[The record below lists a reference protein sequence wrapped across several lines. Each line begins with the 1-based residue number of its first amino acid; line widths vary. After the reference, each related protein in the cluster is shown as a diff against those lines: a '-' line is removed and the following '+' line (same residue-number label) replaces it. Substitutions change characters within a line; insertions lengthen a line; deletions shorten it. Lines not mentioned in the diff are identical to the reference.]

1 MSTTLTPPP
10 ATPERPADDPR
21 PPAGGSSRAVAIIVI
36 VIGAFVLLGAMI
48 SAAVGTI
55 ASASVH
61 TTPRSVDADGVN
73 ELAIDTAAGSLR
85 VEFAD
90 VSEAELEVT
99 GSWGSNDWRLERTGD
114 TLEVSSP
121 DRFRWFGWGGW
132 FGDQRTDGVLRL
144 PSSLEGL
151 DADISLAAGDFQAD
165 GEFGVLG
172 LSLAAGSFDVSGAAE
187 SVVVDVSAGRG
198 TLEIDGASTAE
209 LTVSAGALD
218 AALTGDQPDS
228 VEIDVSA
235 GSLNLT
241 VPEGEYDVDS
251 DVSAGGFDDGV
262 GSTPGASSTIQ
273 VQVSAGQAVL
283 NSAR

>member
-10 ATPERPADDPR
+10 TAPERPAGDPR
-21 PPAGGSSRAVAIIVI
+21 PPAGGSSRVVAIIVI
-36 VIGAFVLLGAMI
+36 VLGAIVLLGAMI

-61 TTPRSVDADGVN
+61 TTTRTLDAAGVD
-73 ELAIDTAAGSLR
+73 ELAVDTAAGSLR

-99 GSWGSNDWRLERTGD
+99 GSWGANEWRFDRDGD

-121 DRFRWFGWGGW
+121 DHFSWFGWGGW
-132 FGDQRTDGVLRL
+132 FGDQRTDAVLRL

-151 DADISLAAGDFQAD
+151 DADISLAAGDFSTD

-172 LSLAAGSFDVSGAAE
+172 LSLAAGSFDVSGSAE
-187 SVVVDVSAGRG
+187 SVIADVSAGRG
-198 TLEIDGASTAE
+198 TLEVDGASTAD

-218 AALTGDQPDS
+218 ATLTGAQPDS

-241 VPEGEYDVDS
+241 VPEGDYDVSS
-251 DVSAGGFDDGV
+251 DISAGGFDNGI
-262 GSTPGASSTIQ
+262 GSTPGASSTIR
-273 VQVSAGQAVL
+273 VQVSAGEAVL
-283 NSAR
+283 TSAR

>member
-10 ATPERPADDPR
+10 TAPERPGDPR
-21 PPAGGSSRAVAIIVI
+21 PPAGGSSRVVAIIVI
-36 VIGAFVLLGAMI
+36 VLGGIVLIGAMI

-61 TTPRSVDADGVN
+61 TTTRTLDAAGVD
-73 ELAIDTAAGSLR
+73 ELAVDTAAGSLR

-99 GSWGSNDWRLERTGD
+99 GSWGANEWRFDREGD

-121 DRFRWFGWGGW
+121 DHFSWFGWGGW
-132 FGDQRTDGVLRL
+132 FGDQRTDAVLRL

-151 DADISLAAGDFQAD
+151 DADISLAAGDFSTD
-165 GEFGVLG
+165 GEFGALD
-172 LSLAAGSFDVSGAAE
+172 LSLAAGSFDVSGSAE
-187 SVVVDVSAGRG
+187 SVIADVSAGRG
-198 TLEIDGASTAE
+198 TLEVDGASTAD

-218 AALTGDQPDS
+218 ATLTGAQPDS

-241 VPEGEYDVDS
+241 VPEGDYDVSS
-251 DVSAGGFDDGV
+251 DVSAGGFDNGI
-262 GSTPGASSTIQ
+262 GSTPGASSTIK
-273 VQVSAGQAVL
+273 VQVSAGEAVL
-283 NSAR
+283 TSAR